1 MMSRF
6 LTLIQGSFVWS
17 SVLVTNAFGV
27 GEAVS
32 TLDVFTLYTQHPN
45 TLLARSSL
53 LAVCMYMIHIR
64 LLGIP
69 CTFPFLDV
77 LVYPQVFFMMCLHV
91 GA

>member
-6 LTLIQGSFVWS
+6 LTLIQGSVFWS

-27 GEAVS
+27 GKAVS

-53 LAVCMYMIHIR
+53 LAICMYMIHIR
-64 LLGIP
+64 LLGIS
-69 CTFPFLDV
+69 CTFPFLDAIVHV
-77 LVYPQVFFMMCLHV
+77 LQSVLDDMPPM
-91 GA
+91 